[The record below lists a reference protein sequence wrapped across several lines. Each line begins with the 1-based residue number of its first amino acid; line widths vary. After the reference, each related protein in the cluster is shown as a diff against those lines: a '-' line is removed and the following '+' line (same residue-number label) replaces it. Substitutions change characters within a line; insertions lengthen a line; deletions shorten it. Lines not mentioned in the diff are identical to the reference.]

1 MKSAA
6 IIYSIKN
13 KKRLNVYEQSQSEFA
28 AKRTLTKLGKELKG
42 KNGLIAQTYLGKHGF
57 KPFESAVLFTLNST
71 FTVQKGIKFI
81 CWSKRCNR

>member
-6 IIYSIKN
+6 IIYDFSKI
-13 KKRLNVYEQSQSEFA
+13 KKRLNVYEKSQSEFA

-57 KPFESAVLFTLNST
+57 KPFESAVFFTLNST
-71 FTVQKGIKFI
+71 FTRQSGL
-81 CWSKRCNR
+81 S